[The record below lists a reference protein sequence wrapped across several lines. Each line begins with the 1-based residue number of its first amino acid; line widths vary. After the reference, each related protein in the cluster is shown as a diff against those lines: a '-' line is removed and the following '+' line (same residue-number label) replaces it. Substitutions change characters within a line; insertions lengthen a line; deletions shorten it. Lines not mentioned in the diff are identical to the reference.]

1 MKRIIAKH
9 LSLTI
14 FTFVDLL
21 NFNVTAS
28 IIVLHT
34 GFRHKV
40 NKMNDKSASTKWLFS
55 EQTEA
60 HFLPDS
66 PKLVRASYMTEDE
79 LRHLAREMAE
89 GKPVELPDYVA
100 FDFNKRLSENARIIL
115 YAFRSTDAASRIGEN
130 ITPAAQWLL
139 DNHYT
144 IDKTVQQTRRD
155 FPKSFLRQLPPY
167 EPHGT
172 LPRIFA
178 LAWLYVAHTDSD
190 FSLPLLTAMVEGY
203 QEVKAFQIGEL
214 WALPSAVRMILI
226 ENARRLS
233 LRIERARRM
242 RHFANQAADKIMQT
256 TDAAAR
262 NALFASYEKS
272 ISDATFSTHLFYR
285 LRGASVDCTDAIAW
299 LENALKKFGSDPE
312 LAAQEEHS
320 KQATGGV
327 VMGNIIRALKA
338 IDDVDWTTWFESVSH
353 VDFMLRDK
361 TDLAQIDFQSR
372 NAYRVVIEK
381 IARRSKF
388 SELDV
393 TQKAIALMHDA
404 QVKGKS
410 ERECSV
416 GWYLVDKGRLQLE
429 KECAY
434 NVPLSTHLSR
444 AYRSTKIWSIA
455 VPVSILTIL
464 ILAVVFALLLYAS
477 GSYKLALL
485 FIALAFFP
493 TMDMAFSL
501 FNTFVSWWVPPSRLV
516 GYEYKE
522 GIPEDARTL
531 VVVPTMITSLDVID
545 EQVRNLEVHYL
556 SNPNGALNFALATDW
571 ADSRVEQTTDDFE
584 LFDYAQKGIAEL
596 NRHYRGDGE
605 PLFFLFHRRRL
616 YNEGEKCWMGWE
628 RKRGKLHELNLLL
641 RGDQDTSFFPP
652 DPRLPQNIRFVMTL
666 DSDTRLTT
674 DAVNKL
680 VGKLSHPLNRP
691 VLDKNTHTVTRG
703 YGILQPRVTPSLT
716 TGEEASFL
724 QRVFSVNRGIDPY
737 VFAVSDTYQ
746 DLLHEGT
753 FTGKGLYDLDAFEAA
768 LEGRVKENGVLSHDL
783 LEGGYARCALVSDV
797 EVVEDYPTAYNVDA
811 ARNHR
816 WVRGD
821 WQLLPYLF
829 TRRNI
834 NLITRWKMQDNLRR
848 SLTPLF
854 WILASIA
861 GWCLLP
867 LHVAFVWQ
875 VFLVVGMFIS
885 PTLGLLRNIMPVTMD
900 NSLRGHFRSVL
911 TSVVSNTADV
921 ALRTSFVA
929 YTAYYMMD
937 AIIRTLYRLFI
948 SKQHLLEWKTS
959 AATKSSPDTLRYYFM
974 TMWPASLIGII
985 AIALPAFLVTPSV
998 LIAIPFGLCWFF
1010 SPFIAWVVS
1019 RPAINQDALKIH
1031 SSDKGFLRR
1040 IARRTWVYYET
1051 FTTAENNF
1059 LPPDNFQEDPAPK
1072 VAQRTSPTNIGVYLL
1087 SVVAARDFGWIS
1099 FIDTVA
1105 RIQQTIETVEKME
1118 KFRGHLYNWYQ
1129 TDNLSPL
1136 MPLYVSTV
1144 DSGNFAGHLVTLS
1157 SALNEWAQAPSVYLQ
1172 GHLEGLLDVNDV
1184 LEESLHDVPDDRKIL
1199 RPLRQRIEERIANF
1213 HRAVRTVMD
1222 EPESATFR
1230 TINLQLVATDIARF
1244 TQELDDEIKS
1254 RETRRV
1260 VEWAERLIE
1269 ACEAHTQDA
1278 TSEHDSEE
1286 LRSTLLDLARRA
1298 RQLAFDMKF
1307 DFLER
1312 PERRLLSIG
1321 FRVQEN
1327 ELDESCYDLLA
1338 SEARLSS
1345 LFAIAKGDVKVEHWF
1360 RLGRLLIPVGWKGAL
1375 LSWSGSMFEYL
1386 MPPLVMREPLGSM
1399 LDQTNRLIVRRQ
1411 ITYARERHLP
1421 WGISE
1426 AAFNARDQQ
1435 MNYQYSNFG
1444 VPSLGLQRGLS
1455 RNAVIAPY
1463 ASLLAAQY
1471 MPAEA
1476 VANLKLLQNFG
1487 ALGDYGFHDSI
1498 DFTPS
1503 RVREGETCA
1512 VIKNYY
1518 AHHHG
1523 MSILAVNNVIF
1534 EGRMR
1539 NRFHS
1544 DPVIEAAELLLQEK
1558 APREIPMVHAKT
1570 ANPMRND
1577 SGGFEDAPLRVIAT
1591 PLEKPRAS
1599 LIMSDGEYSVMLTAN
1614 GSGYSTWKKFQITR
1628 FSPDATE
1635 DQQGTFFFL
1644 RDLATGRWWSAT
1656 GEPTRVEE
1664 EESVTVFSDDK
1675 AEFHKSVDGIKSNV
1689 ECIIANDA
1697 HGEGRHIE
1705 LINTTGNDRII
1716 EVTSFCELVLNDA
1729 DADQAHPVF
1738 SRMFVE
1744 TEIADNGATI
1754 FAQRRKRAPND
1765 PNIHV
1770 THFVT
1775 DVSGAVREAQAETSR
1790 RIFLGQGRSM
1800 RRPAA
1805 FDRDTHFTGSQGCVM
1820 DPIASIRCRVRIPAH
1835 KKTELIF
1842 WTFAGESKEELQETI
1857 GRYREPDAFRREYS
1871 MAWTRAQVGLYQIG
1885 ISPKEALTYQTLAT
1899 PLIYPDRTWRLPP
1912 EAITERLGK
1921 QSLLW
1926 PMSISGDFPIVLLRI
1941 DNDADIYVLRELLR
1955 AHEYWS
1961 SRGLVVDLVVLNER
1975 AFSYAQDTQ
1984 RAIEWICEGYR
1995 NRVAEA
2001 SGRQHIFTVRG
2012 DQLNKESADTL
2023 LASARIV
2030 LHAQNGSLAEQLKR
2044 VQEME
2049 NEVALSRNA
2058 SVGRDTKRRVRKEE
2072 VADEFHSTAIGLIG
2086 KDSST
2091 GQHADGEDL
2100 QFWNGYGG
2108 FDKDGSYVVRLSNFS
2123 VTPHPWI
2130 NVITNENFGMH
2141 VSAEGASFTWAG
2153 NSRDYQLTPWANDPV
2168 CNRPGEALYIVD
2180 RVSKWRFSPYAA
2192 VERDDSVVYETRH
2205 GFGYSTFSSEC
2216 HGLKLELTH
2225 TVDVELPLRFSKL
2238 IIKNETNR
2246 TRSLKLYNYV
2256 EWVLG
2261 NVRAKNAPFIIPH
2274 YDEKRG
2280 ALFAA
2285 NPYHSYKSNEVS
2297 FIAASQM
2304 PSSYTAD
2311 RNEFIGATGTVKH
2324 PVAIRKAENL
2334 SNMAEAG
2341 CDPCSALAYDVDVK
2355 PGEST
2360 ELIFILGHAENQ
2372 SAAEVLL
2379 DNAQKAIFDEV
2390 LKAQRTRWSDFTAPF
2405 QVKTKDKSFDLL
2417 VNHWLPYQ
2425 SYACRIMARAAF
2437 YQASGAFGFRDQLQD
2452 TLSMLLLKP
2461 ELAHEQILNAA
2472 SRQFPEGDVQHWWL
2486 PATGAGV
2493 RTLISDDVAWLAY
2506 GTALYCTTTGHDSI
2520 LDTELSFIE
2529 GEPLKEGQHDSF
2541 FTPAVSPTKVSLYEH
2556 CALALDLAVA
2566 RTGTNGIPLMLGGD
2580 WNDGMNLV
2588 GIEGKGE
2595 SVWLGWFLGNAL
2607 NAFIPFA
2614 EKRGDKK
2621 RLTKWKAH
2629 VESLKAALDK
2639 DGWDGAWY
2647 RRGFFDNGTPLGS
2660 ATSDECQIDTIAQ
2673 SWAVLSNMA
2682 PKKRARKAMQS
2693 MLDHLMD
2700 KEGGLVRLF
2709 WPPFDKTQEEPGY
2722 IKGYPPGVREN
2733 GGQYTHGAIWSIL
2746 ALAALGE
2753 NDKAYEV
2760 FSMIN
2765 PIHHG
2770 AKPETYRVEPYVIAA
2785 DIYSVEERRGR
2796 GGWTWY
2802 TGSSGWFYRAAVEG
2816 ILGFRRKGD
2825 RLFIAPALPSDWDGY
2840 EANYIFEKANY
2851 HIVVKRGATPGMT
2864 LNKKAVVDAENGIVL
2879 KPEGNHNV
2887 VITLSSKAIKG

>member
-1 MKRIIAKH
+1 
-9 LSLTI
+9 
-14 FTFVDLL
+14 
-21 NFNVTAS
+21 
-28 IIVLHT
+28 
-34 GFRHKV
+34 
-40 NKMNDKSASTKWLFS
+40 MNDKTASTKKLFL
-55 EQTEA
+55 EKDLPEA
-60 HFLPDS
+60 L
-66 PKLVRASYMTEDE
+66 KLIHATYLAEDE
-79 LRHLAREMAE
+79 LRVLGREIAE
-89 GKPVELPDYVA
+89 DKLVKLPSYTA
-100 FDFNKRLSENARIIL
+100 FDFTKRLSENARIIL
-115 YAFRSTDAASRIGEN
+115 HVFRSTDAAARLGEN

-155 FPKSFLRQLPPY
+155 FPKSFFKQLPVY
-167 EPHGT
+167 EQFGT

-178 LAWLYVAHTDSD
+178 LAWLYVAHTDSN
-190 FSLPLLTAMVEGY
+190 FSLPCLTAMVEGY
-203 QEVKAFQIGEL
+203 QEVSAFQIGEL

-233 LRIERARRM
+233 SRIERASRM
-242 RHFANQAADKIMQT
+242 RYFANEAADKIMQT
-256 TDAAAR
+256 TSHADR
-262 NALFASYEKS
+262 SALFATYEDTT
-272 ISDATFSTHLFYR
+272 SDSTFATHLLYR
-285 LRGASVDCTDAIAW
+285 LRGASVDCTEALVW
-299 LENALKKFGSDPE
+299 LEGALKKHGSDPE
-312 LAAQEEHS
+312 TAAQEEHS

-327 VMGNIIRALKA
+327 IMGNIIRALKA

-353 VDFMLRDK
+353 VDFMLRDN
-361 TDLAQIDFQSR
+361 TDLADIDSQSR

-381 IARRSKF
+381 LARRSNF
-388 SELDV
+388 SELEV
-393 TQKAIALMHDA
+393 TQKAIALMHNA
-404 QVKGKS
+404 QAKGKT
-410 ERECSV
+410 EPECSV
-416 GWYLVDKGRLQLE
+416 GWYLVDKGRRQLE
-429 KECAY
+429 KECGY
-434 NVPLSTHLSR
+434 DVPVSTRFSR
-444 AYRSTKIWSIA
+444 AYRSMKIWSIA
-455 VPVSILTIL
+455 IPVT
-464 ILAVVFALLLYAS
+464 VFALIILACVCGLLLHA
-477 GSYKLALL
+477 GIDYKLALL
-485 FIALAFFP
+485 FTFLAVFP

-501 FNTFVSWWVPPSRLV
+501 FNTFVSWWVAPVRLV

-522 GIPEDARTL
+522 GIPESARTL
-531 VVVPTMITSLDVID
+531 VVVPTMITSFDVID

-571 ADSRVEQTTDDFE
+571 KDAQKEQTPDDLE
-584 LFDYAQKGIAEL
+584 LYDYAQKGIAAL
-596 NRHYRGDGE
+596 NHHYCADGE

-628 RKRGKLHELNLLL
+628 RKRGKLQELNLLL

-666 DSDTRLTT
+666 DSDTRLTP
-674 DAVNKL
+674 DAVTKL
-680 VGKLSHPLNRP
+680 VGKLNHPLNRS
-691 VLDKNTHTVTRG
+691 VIDAKTRTVTSG

-746 DLLHEGT
+746 DLLREGT
-753 FTGKGLYDLDAFEAA
+753 FTGKGLYDLDAFEVA
-768 LEGRVKENGVLSHDL
+768 LEGRIKENAVLSHDL
-783 LEGGYARCALVSDV
+783 LEGGYARCGLVTDV

-829 TRRNI
+829 SRSNI
-834 NLITRWKMQDNLRR
+834 SPVTHWKMQDNLRR
-848 SLTPLF
+848 SLTPLC

-861 GWCLLP
+861 GWCFLP
-867 LHVAFVWQ
+867 LNIAFIWQ
-875 VFLVVGMFIS
+875 VFLVLGMFVA
-885 PTLGLLRNIMPVTMD
+885 PTLGWLRSIMPVTMD
-900 NSLRGHFRSVL
+900 NSLRGHFQSVM
-911 TSVVSNTADV
+911 TSFASNTADV
-921 ALRTSFVA
+921 VLRTSFIA
-929 YTAYYMMD
+929 YSAYFMVD
-937 AIIRTLYRLFI
+937 AILRTLYRLFI

-959 AATKSSPDTLRYYFM
+959 AATKSAPDTLRYYIM
-974 TMWPASLIGII
+974 TMWPASLIGAIS
-985 AIALPAFLVTPSV
+985 IALPVFFRSPSV
-998 LIAIPFGLCWFF
+998 LIAIPFGLAWFF
-1010 SPFIAWVVS
+1010 SPFIAWLVS
-1019 RPAINQDALKIH
+1019 RPAVNQDALEVH

-1087 SVVAARDFGWIS
+1087 SVIAARDFGWIS
-1099 FIDTVA
+1099 FIDTIS
-1105 RIQQTIETVEKME
+1105 RIQKTLDTVEKME

-1129 TDNLSPL
+1129 TDNLNPL
-1136 MPLYVSTV
+1136 LPLYVSTV

-1172 GHLEGLLDVNDV
+1172 GHLEGLLDVNNI
-1184 LEESLHDVPDDRKIL
+1184 LEETLHDVPDDRKIL
-1199 RPLRQRIEERIANF
+1199 RPLRRRIEERIANF
-1213 HRAVRTVMD
+1213 RRAVHTVMN

-1244 TQELDDEIKS
+1244 TQELDDEVKS
-1254 RETRRV
+1254 NETRRV
-1260 VEWAERLIE
+1260 IDWAERLIE
-1269 ACEAHTQDA
+1269 TCEAHTQDA
-1278 TSEHDSEE
+1278 TSEHDSEN
-1286 LRSTLLDLARRA
+1286 LRQVLIDLARRA

-1411 ITYARERHLP
+1411 IMYARERSLP

-1476 VANLKLLQNFG
+1476 VANLKVLRSFG
-1487 ALGDYGFHDSI
+1487 ALGDYGFHDSV

-1503 RVREGETCA
+1503 RVREGEKCA

-1523 MSILAVNNVIF
+1523 MSILAVDNVIF
-1534 EGRMR
+1534 DGRMR

-1577 SGGFEDAPLRVIAT
+1577 SGGFEDAPLRVISA
-1591 PLEKPRAS
+1591 PLTKPRAS

-1614 GSGYSTWKKFQITR
+1614 GSGYSAWKGFQITR

-1656 GEPTRVEE
+1656 GEPTRVIE

-1675 AEFHKSVDGIKSNV
+1675 AEFHKSVDGIKSNI
-1689 ECIIANDA
+1689 ECIVANDA

-1705 LINTTGNDRII
+1705 LINTTSNDRII
-1716 EVTSFCELVLNDA
+1716 EVTSFCELVLNNA

-1738 SRMFVE
+1738 SRMFIE
-1744 TEIADNGATI
+1744 TEIDDNGATI
-1754 FAQRRKRAPND
+1754 FARRRKRAADD

-1790 RIFLGQGRSM
+1790 RSFIGQGRSM

-1805 FDRDTHFTGSQGCVM
+1805 FDRDAQFTGSQGCVI
-1820 DPIASIRCRVRIPAH
+1820 DPVASIRCRVRIPAH

-1842 WTFAGESKEELQETI
+1842 WTFAAESKEELQETI
-1857 GRYREPDAFRREYS
+1857 GRYREPGVFHREYS

-1885 ISPKEALTYQTLAT
+1885 IRPKEALTYQTLAT
-1899 PLIYPDRTWRLPP
+1899 PLIYPDRAWRLPP

-1921 QSLLW
+1921 QSSLW
-1926 PMSISGDFPIVLLRI
+1926 PMAISGDFPIVLLRI
-1941 DNDADIYVLRELLR
+1941 DNDADVYVLRELLR
-1955 AHEYWS
+1955 AHEYWR
-1961 SRGLVVDLVVLNER
+1961 SRGLIVDLVVLNEH

-1984 RAIEWICEGYR
+1984 RAIEWVCEGYR

-2001 SGRQHIFTVRG
+2001 SGQQHIFTIRG
-2012 DQLNKESADTL
+2012 DQLSKESLDTL

-2044 VQEME
+2044 VQELE
-2049 NEVALSRNA
+2049 NDVAINRNN
-2058 SVGRDTKRRVRKEE
+2058 SGNNSGRDTKRRARKTET
-2072 VADEFHSTAIGLIG
+2072 VTDEFHSTAIGLIG
-2086 KDSST
+2086 KENST
-2091 GQHADGEDL
+2091 NLDATGEDL

-2141 VSAEGASFTWAG
+2141 VSAEGAGFTWAD
-2153 NSRDYQLTPWANDPV
+2153 NSRDYQLTPWSNDPV

-2180 RVSKWRFSPYAA
+2180 RISKWRFSPYAA
-2192 VERDDSVVYETRH
+2192 VERDDNVIYETRH
-2205 GFGYSTFSSEC
+2205 GFGYSTFSSEH

-2225 TVDVELPLRFSKL
+2225 TVDVKEPLRFSKL
-2238 IIKNETNR
+2238 VIKNEGKHL
-2246 TRSLKLYNYV
+2246 RSLRLYNYV

-2261 NVRAKNAPFIIPH
+2261 NVRAKNAPFVVPH

-2280 ALFAA
+2280 ALLAT
-2285 NPYHSYKSNEVS
+2285 NPYHVDKSNKVS
-2297 FIAASQM
+2297 FITASQM
-2304 PSSYTAD
+2304 PSSFTAD
-2311 RNEFIGATGTVKH
+2311 RGEFIGATGTVKH
-2324 PVAIRKAENL
+2324 PVAIRKGEHL
-2334 SNMAEAG
+2334 SNTVEAG
-2341 CDPCSALAYDVDVK
+2341 RDPCSALAYDLDVK
-2355 PGEST
+2355 PGESA
-2360 ELIFILGHAENQ
+2360 EIIFILGHAESQ
-2372 SAAEVLL
+2372 AKAEDLL
-2379 DNAQKAIFDEV
+2379 NKAQKAAFDTV
-2390 LKAQRTRWSDFTAPF
+2390 LTEQRERWKEFTAPF
-2405 QVKTKDKSFDLL
+2405 QVKTKDPSFDLL

-2425 SYACRIMARAAF
+2425 AYACRIMARAAF

-2452 TLSMLLLKP
+2452 TLSMLLLRP

-2506 GTALYCTTTGHDSI
+2506 GVALYCTTTGNDSI
-2520 LDTELSFIE
+2520 LDTELAFIE
-2529 GEPLKEGQHDSF
+2529 GEALKEGQHDNF
-2541 FTPAVSPTKVSLYEH
+2541 FNPAVSPNKASLYEH
-2556 CALALDLAVA
+2556 CALGLDLAVA
-2566 RTGTNGIPLMLGGD
+2566 RTGEHGLPLMLGGD

-2588 GIEGKGE
+2588 GVQGKGE

-2614 EKRGDKK
+2614 EKRGDEK
-2621 RLTKWKAH
+2621 RVVKWKAH

-2647 RRGFFDNGTPLGS
+2647 RRGFFDSGAPLGS

-2673 SWAVLSNMA
+2673 SWAVLSGLA
-2682 PKKRARKAMQS
+2682 PQKRAQQAMQS
-2693 MLDHLMD
+2693 MLDHLLD
-2700 KEGGLVRLF
+2700 KEGGLIRLF

-2753 NDKAYEV
+2753 NDKAYDV

-2765 PIHHG
+2765 PITHG
-2770 AKPETYRVEPYVIAA
+2770 ATPEVYRVEPYAIAA

-2802 TGSSGWFYRAAVEG
+2802 TGSAGWFYRAAVEG
-2816 ILGFRRKGD
+2816 ILGIRREGN
-2825 RLFIAPALPSDWDGY
+2825 RLFITPALPSDWNGY
-2840 EANYIFEKANY
+2840 EATYMYEKATY
-2851 HIVVKRGATPGMT
+2851 HIVIKRGAKASVT
-2864 LNKKAVVDAENGIVL
+2864 LNKKDVAGVEKGISL
-2879 KPEGNHNV
+2879 KADGHHDL
-2887 VITLSSKAIKG
+2887 VITLLRKGVKD